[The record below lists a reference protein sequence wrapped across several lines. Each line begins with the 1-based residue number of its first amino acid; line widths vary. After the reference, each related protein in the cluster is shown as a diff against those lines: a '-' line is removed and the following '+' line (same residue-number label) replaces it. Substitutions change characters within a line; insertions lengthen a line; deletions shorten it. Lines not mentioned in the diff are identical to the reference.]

1 MQPPP
6 TNVTIG
12 GQPVDPGLLATT
24 SWDHVIV
31 GGGSAGCV
39 LARRLS
45 EDADRRVLLLEA
57 GEVAMDPAIRSPPA
71 WPGLAGGASDWN
83 YASTPQSGLQGRS
96 VAQPRGK
103 GLGGSTLINALGFQ
117 RGPLQAYDRWAQ
129 ATGDAGWSGKSLLPY
144 FRRLETASSGDPAY
158 RGQDGPLSVLRISDV
173 SERNTLSTAIYE
185 AGISAGHEAN
195 PDWNA
200 ARCDGTVWTQL
211 TIRDGCRD
219 TAATAFVEPVRDRP
233 NLCITTGAA
242 ARRLVFAGQVCTG
255 VEVRTSD
262 GAITLGRVGEVILS
276 AGAIDTPRLLMLSG
290 LGNPAM
296 LSARGVRVVLDSP
309 EIGRNLQDHPLV
321 PGLLLRARQPVPASR
336 FNHCEALVITGSRFM
351 DEVPDLQIMGLT
363 VPFLSPELGAPP
375 PDSFSFVPALMAPR
389 SVGSLT
395 LAEAGELRINPNYLA
410 EAQDVEALVDAFE
423 ISRDILSQPA
433 LREWVAAE
441 IHPGPDVRDRKALA
455 QHIRRTASPF
465 FHPVSTCR
473 MGCDD
478 LAVTDP
484 ECRVRGVEGL
494 RIVDAS
500 IMPSIPQAMTNAAV
514 LALAERAADL
524 IRGRDAP
531 ADGFRERP
539 IQA

>member
-1 MQPPP
+1 MALSS
-6 TNVTIG
+6 THVTIG
-12 GQPVDPGLLATT
+12 GRPVDPGFLATA

-45 EDADRRVLLLEA
+45 EDGDRRVLLLEA
-57 GEVAMDPAIRSPPA
+57 GNEAEDPAIWSPPA
-71 WPGLAGGASDWN
+71 WPGLAGGANDWN
-83 YASTPQSGLQGRS
+83 YASTPQPGLLGRS

-117 RGPLQAYDRWAQ
+117 RGPLRAYDRWAQ
-129 ATGDAGWSGKSLLPY
+129 ATGDPGWGGDGLLPY
-144 FRRLETASSGDPAY
+144 FRRLEAASSGDPEY

-173 SERNTLSTAIYE
+173 AERNPLSTAIHE
-185 AGISAGHEAN
+185 AGVSGGHGAN

-200 ARCDGTVWTQL
+200 ERCDGTVWTQL
-211 TIRDGCRD
+211 TVRDGRRD
-219 TAATAFVEPVRDRP
+219 TAVSAFVDPVRHRP
-233 NLCITTGAA
+233 NLCIATGIAV
-242 ARRLVFAGQVCTG
+242 RRIVFDGRVCTG
-255 VEVRTSD
+255 IEALTSA
-262 GAITLGRVGEVILS
+262 GPVMIGKVAEVILS

-290 LGNPAM
+290 LGDPSM
-296 LSARGVRVVLDSP
+296 LAAQDIPVVLDSP
-309 EIGRNLQDHPLV
+309 EVGRNLQDHPLV
-321 PGLLLRARQPVPASR
+321 PGLLLRARHPVPASR
-336 FNHCEALVITGSRFM
+336 FNHCESLIIAGSRFM

-375 PDSFSFVPALMAPR
+375 PDSFSFVPALMAPI

-395 LAEAGELRINPNYLA
+395 LGDGKALRIDPNYLA

-423 ISRDILSQPA
+423 ISREILSQPA

-441 IHPGPDVRDRKALA
+441 VHPGPGIRDRKALA
-455 QHIRRTASPF
+455 EHIRRTASPF

-473 MGCDD
+473 MGRDD

-484 ECRVRGVEGL
+484 QCRVRGMEGL

-514 LALAERAADL
+514 LALAERASDS
-524 IRGRDAP
+524 IRGLRGQPTP
-531 ADGFRERP
+531 A
-539 IQA
+539 